1 MSHRLHKTIIASCLL
16 LSSAHVISAEDNPIA
31 REMFDETSAM
41 IDFELKNNNLRNI
54 IVNVSGPRGFSKKQ
68 YFDKGA
74 INMNDG
80 ELDDG
85 VYNYEIVARTNNKIM
100 LRKDRPDNGR
110 GDKERDFVYESVTQS
125 GHFRI
130 ADGKVVINDTDLVED
145 K

>member
-1 MSHRLHKTIIASCLL
+1 MTQYRRQCLWSKRL
-16 LSSAHVISAEDNPIA
+16 
-31 REMFDETSAM
+31 
-41 IDFELKNNNLRNI
+41 
-54 IVNVSGPRGFSKKQ
+54 

-74 INMNDG
+74 INLNDG

-85 VYNYEIVARTNNKIM
+85 VCNYEIIARTNNKIM
-100 LRKDRPDNGR
+100 LRKDRLDNGR

-130 ADGKVVINDTDLVED
+130 ANGKVVINDTDLTED

>member
-41 IDFELKNNNLRNI
+41 IDFELNNKNLRNI
-54 IVNVSGPRGFSKKQ
+54 IVNVSGPRGFAKRQ

-74 INMNDG
+74 INLNDG

-85 VYNYEIVARTNNKIM
+85 VYNYEIVARTNNKTM

-110 GDKERDFVYESVTQS
+110 GDKERDYVYESVTQS

-130 ADGKVVINDTDLVED
+130 ANGKVVINDTDLIED